1 MFVKMLYIA
10 LVLFVMLGCSDDADV
25 VIYKEGKSLE
35 KPLKCMRLVVFP
47 PDEQIQ
53 KVANANYKF
62 TKDCAY
68 KVVIQKK
75 GGIVCNSTH
84 NTQQKTL
91 SNFPSGYIRLDLY
104 KGREPLYS
112 YYKDLTTKVSDEDIE
127 RGLKRLLKDMF

>member
-1 MFVKMLYIA
+1 MFFKTFFLA
-10 LVLFVMLGCSDDADV
+10 LVFFVMLGCSDDADV
-25 VIYKEGKSLE
+25 VVYQEAKSLQ

-53 KVANANYKF
+53 RVADANYKF
-62 TKDCAY
+62 SQECEYRLT
-68 KVVIQKK
+68 IQKK
-75 GGIVCNSTH
+75 SGIVCNSTH

-104 KGREPLYS
+104 KGRVPLYS
-112 YYKDLTTKVSDEDIE
+112 YYKDLTSKVSDEDIE